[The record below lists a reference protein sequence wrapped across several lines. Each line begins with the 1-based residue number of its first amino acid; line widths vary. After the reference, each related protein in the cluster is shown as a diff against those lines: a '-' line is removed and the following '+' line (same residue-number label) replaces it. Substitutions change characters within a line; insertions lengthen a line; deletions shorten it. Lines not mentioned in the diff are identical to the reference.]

1 MKINFAQNN
10 ISFCKT
16 LVATGAYL
24 ENGESEPCSFY
35 KLDKSEDSKLIN
47 EIANSDEWIDS
58 QLMTAYKSNFDCEDW
73 EIDEFY
79 IAENKDGECIAI
91 SQLYDPCIDDK
102 KGKGVYILETSP
114 KLCSENKD
122 RKTKYI
128 GETFLTFIAK
138 LAWQK
143 GYAVDIPLAVD
154 TALPFYVDKCFFKKV
169 GESDGEYTPVT
180 LYSDDFF
187 DLIHQ
192 NEEHTKTQIKFV

>member
-1 MKINFAQNN
+1 MKINFKQNN

-24 ENGESEPCSFY
+24 DNGKSEPCNFY
-35 KLDKSEDSKLIN
+35 KLDTKTDSQIVNK
-47 EIANSDEWIDS
+47 IANSDEWINS
-58 QLMTAYKSNFDCEDW
+58 ELISAYKSNFDSDDW
-73 EIDEFY
+73 VTDEFY

-91 SQLYDPCIDDK
+91 SQLYDPSINDK
-102 KGKGVYILETSP
+102 EGKGVYILETCP
-114 KLCSENKD
+114 NLCSDNKN

-128 GETFLTFIAK
+128 GETFLTFITK

-169 GESDGEYTPVT
+169 GTSDGEYTPVT
-180 LYSDDFF
+180 LYAEDFF
-187 DLIHQ
+187 DLIQQ
-192 NEEHTKTQIKFV
+192 NEEHTKTHVLFV